1 MLWWEISSRLD
12 LIDGLSD
19 ETLQVQQR
27 LTKQLNIH
35 VIKKGGVTLR
45 TLG

>member
-1 MLWWEISSRLD
+1 MWWEISSRLD
-12 LIDGLSD
+12 LIDGLLD
-19 ETLQVQQR
+19 ETLQEPER